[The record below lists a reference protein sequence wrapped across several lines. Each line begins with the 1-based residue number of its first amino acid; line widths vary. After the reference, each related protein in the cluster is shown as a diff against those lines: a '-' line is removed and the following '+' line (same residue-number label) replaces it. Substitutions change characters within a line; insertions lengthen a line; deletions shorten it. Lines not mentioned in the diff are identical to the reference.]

1 MYSSAHRHT
10 DNPTALAA
18 TKKALQDMTLHRTLA
33 VAAAAIAL
41 LSSAAAAQAATSI
54 PYPNSGQL
62 NPTTYSFTASTTGE
76 IIGYFA
82 GSGAGWDEQ
91 VGMMVNGKAP
101 TAFGL
106 DDHSSAIGA
115 SFDFGHVNAGD
126 SLVFVLQANGNP
138 GKFAYSDATLNGPYD
153 SLPVGTNHVYSTS
166 YTDGSLGH
174 AIPAGTYLAF
184 EDLPTSWSDH
194 NYFDDTFVFTNVGT
208 QFSAGGASAVPEP
221 AGWALMILG
230 VGGIG
235 AALRSRR
242 ARTLQAA

>member
-1 MYSSAHRHT
+1 
-10 DNPTALAA
+10 
-18 TKKALQDMTLHRTLA
+18 MTLSRTLA
-33 VAAAAIAL
+33 AAAAFTL
-41 LSSAAAAQAATSI
+41 LSAAAAQAATSI

-62 NPTTYSFTASTTGE
+62 NPTTYTFTAATTGD
-76 IIGYFA
+76 IVGYFA

-91 VGMMVNGKAP
+91 VGLMVNGVMP
-101 TAFGL
+101 TTFGL

-115 SFDFGHVNAGD
+115 AFDFGHVNAGD

-138 GKFAYSDATLNGPYD
+138 GKFAYSDPTLNGPYD
-153 SLPVGTNHVYSTS
+153 SLPVGTNHVYSTA
-166 YTDGSLGH
+166 YNNGSLGH

-208 QFSAGGASAVPEP
+208 RASLSSPSGVPEP
-221 AGWALMILG
+221 TSWALMILG

-242 ARTLQAA
+242 ARTLALQAA